1 MASNIKF
8 RVQAGALAF
17 ELEGPR
23 SFVQGQIDKHRGQ
36 IDAILEEQARLVKS
50 GKALQPPTAPARR
63 GRPPKQASAVGKAPR
78 GRRPG
83 RQPVIIRK
91 SSLSLK
97 ATQVVKLRNRI
108 AELAGDGKLGKDA
121 TVFAIAHY
129 LCDQVFGGDR
139 FSAGDVIVAYKQAG
153 SMPKAP
159 VAASVDVVQ
168 MLRNLAASSIGKQ
181 WVIRNA
187 DGTFSLTAKGKEV
200 GRSGKVVR
208 PRGRRPSKKSASVS
222 AKLAN
227 APKRRRGRP
236 PKNAAKAIESAPA
249 KRPVGRPRKNPV
261 V

>member
-1 MASNIKF
+1 MASSIKF

-36 IDAILEEQARLVKS
+36 IDAILEEQAKLIKS
-50 GKALQPPTAPARR
+50 GKASEAPKAPARR
-63 GRPPKQASAVGKAPR
+63 GRPPKQVAAVGKAPR

-83 RQPVIIRK
+83 RQPVIIRV

-97 ATQVVKLRNRI
+97 ATQIAKLRNRV

-139 FSAGDVIVAYKQAG
+139 FSAGDVIAAYKQAG

-159 VAASVDVVQ
+159 AAASVDVVQ

-181 WVIRNA
+181 WVARNA
-187 DGTFSLTAKGKEV
+187 DGTFSLTAKGKVV
-200 GRSGKVVR
+200 GKSGQIVR
-208 PRGRRPSKKSASVS
+208 PRGRRPKKSAPAS
-222 AKLAN
+222 AKLAD

-236 PKNAAKAIESAPA
+236 PKNAAMPVVPV

-261 V
+261 A